1 MPHVAFHILDG
12 AADQERLVYT
22 CRVAE
27 KAFQRG
33 HRVYVRVPDETL
45 AGELDTLLW
54 TFRDR
59 SFVPH
64 ARLDPAARER
74 EPVVIGVA
82 ADAPDDGCD
91 LLINLAPEAWSQP
104 ESFERIVEIGNN
116 DPQVLHSARARYR
129 WYRERGLE
137 PEHHTVGGT

>member
-12 AADQERLVYT
+12 AVDHERLVYA

-33 HRVYVRVPDETL
+33 HQVHVRVTDEAM

-64 ARLDPAARER
+64 ARADAAAHER
-74 EPVVIGVA
+74 EPVMIGVA
-82 ADAPDDGCD
+82 GDAPDDGYD
-91 LLINLAPEAWSQP
+91 VLINLAPEAWSQP
-104 ESFERIVEIGNN
+104 ESFERIVEVGNN
-116 DPQVLHSARARYR
+116 DPQVLRNARSRYR

>member
-12 AADQERLVYT
+12 SGDHERLVYT

-33 HRVYVRVPDETL
+33 HRVHLRVADEAM
-45 AGELDTLLW
+45 AGELDQLLW

-64 ARLDPAARER
+64 ARIDEPGNEL
-74 EPVVIGVA
+74 EPVMIGIGDV
-82 ADAPDDGCD
+82 APDGASDV
-91 LLINLAPEAWSQP
+91 LVNLAPEAWSQP

-116 DPQVLHSARARYR
+116 DPQVLRNARCRYR